1 MGWASGASGLGPH
14 TACSIKAASAA
25 VRATGPVTW
34 SVSHGQ
40 SLGHVGTS
48 PTDGRSPT
56 TPQNEAGVR
65 SEPPRAVPSASAT
78 IPAAGAAHPPPP
90 EPPAL
95 NARAPG
101 LRVGPN
107 TPLKGVPPPPD
118 PGQV

>member
-14 TACSIKAASAA
+14 TACSLNAASAA

-56 TPQNEAGVR
+56 TPQNEAGMR
-65 SEPPRAVPSASAT
+65 GEPPRSLPSAGAIIPGASA
-78 IPAAGAAHPPPP
+78 PHPPPP
-90 EPPAL
+90 QPPTL
-95 NARAPG
+95 HARGP
-101 LRVGPN
+101 RV
-107 TPLKGVPPPPD
+107 
-118 PGQV
+118 